1 MNKSSTTRFPMDNK
15 TFGIG
20 ILSLTALILFIAQFI
35 PVRRN
40 SAAFASETVRERDY
54 QLVTARIAQGGEALY
69 VVDNKSGLGAVFS
82 WDANSRSVALR
93 AVRPVAD

>member
-1 MNKSSTTRFPMDNK
+1 MDNK

-35 PVRRN
+35 PVRSN
-40 SAAFASETVRERDY
+40 SAAFGSETISGRDY

-82 WDANSRSVALR
+82 WDPNSRSVALR
-93 AVRPVAD
+93 AVRPVADAFGQ